1 MHLKTGLIL
10 LVICLALQVQ
20 GSKVLAVCSETHELE
35 SLYHIKEG
43 KKITFAV
50 NLQLGSEEHGTY
62 GQPTNYVFIY
72 LCMSVILPFTEIPN
86 KINHDEAKHLA
97 DASGSDKTD
106 RTTKRSRVSTI
117 RRMFDVAK
125 HRTKRSSIFPTG
137 VKVCPQE
144 SVKQIL
150 ASHQAYYRLR
160 VCQEAVWEAF
170 RIFLDRI
177 PDTNEYQN
185 WVTACQRETFCI
197 FDIGKNFSN
206 SQEHLEI
213 IQRRVKH
220 RSFQERKDE
229 ISTEKTGGKKYED
242 ISSPSAAGVPNI
254 SLPPYASA
262 LNGTLHNEI
271 VNDTKTPAKGLEP
284 EVTNTVPELSGEQ
297 MVEFSITLINHEY
310 TPELSDPNSPQYQ
323 ELAAKI
329 QHQMQKIFEK
339 LPGFKEIHV
348 LGFRRNM
355 DKDGSSSTEVR
366 YVVNFEKDS
375 SEVKGPEDDI
385 STIGS
390 NKVENEKS
398 PLSTNEG
405 EEIPGI
411 KFSVPELQQLV
422 AMALQEDQSLIMDL
436 GTLQF
441 TDEAMKQP
449 SDSANDI
456 KSVVTLAPGDTD
468 SGDGLSA
475 ELPLGYPS
483 PAIVEQTGDSLI
495 SDYIT
500 GTTVQSGD
508 TSTPDNFISSNP
520 AFPSK
525 PSSELSKDKPVAEH
539 DLESLKDIE
548 DMNIVT
554 DNQTS
559 TVPFSIQDSTD
570 SPSKS
575 EDSDIPP
582 PADES
587 ASNDLSTR
595 ESEVPDEQA
604 VTLAAYT
611 TSPNFLHPS
620 DQKSEAERKK
630 EETIKEVSQESL
642 AGQAV
647 KIIDP
652 PESSGD
658 DISPR
663 DRTLPSLIDSS
674 DHSTSLPEEV
684 TIGTLPINQ
693 ITLLPAVTSPSH
705 SHSIIIEQS
714 LEITGA
720 PVPAAESKIPTGF
733 DTGVQDI
740 AGELDRVHPMSP
752 ATVDEVEYG
761 SGYISV
767 SESQP
772 AEATPAPTLKYVTT
786 GSMTTAAKG
795 KELVV
800 FFSLR
805 VTNIHFSDDLFNRS
819 SPEYRALE
827 QQFMQLLL
835 PYLQSN
841 LTGFKQLEILNFRNG
856 SVIVNS
862 KMKFAKTVP
871 YNITEA
877 VHCVLENFCDAA
889 AQYLNLEID
898 SYSLDIEPADRADPC
913 KFMACDEFSECI
925 TNEWTKEADCLCK
938 PGYAS
943 QDGLPCR
950 SLCEME
956 PHFCV
961 NGGKCKLVPGK
972 GAVCRCPVRRHRF
985 YQGERCAKFVPEPI
999 QPLIL
1004 KAVVLSVLSLVFLV
1018 TILIIKIRRK
1028 CKNQTNLEGPAP
1040 NCGTENAVRINPIFE
1055 HDEPITSFCHMPCSV
1070 SVCVSSS
1077 EIIDQGISYK
1087 YETTTQCE
1095 GHQML
1100 QNQD

>member
-1 MHLKTGLIL
+1 MHLKTGLIF

-20 GSKVLAVCSETHELE
+20 GSK
-35 SLYHIKEG
+35 
-43 KKITFAV
+43 
-50 NLQLGSEEHGTY
+50 
-62 GQPTNYVFIY
+62 
-72 LCMSVILPFTEIPN
+72 EIPN
-86 KINHDEAKHLA
+86 KINRNEAKQLA
-97 DASGSDKTD
+97 DKTE

-117 RRMFDVAK
+117 RRIFDMAK

-185 WVTACQRETFCI
+185 WVNACQRETFCI

-220 RSFQERKDE
+220 RPFQERKDE
-229 ISTEKTGGKKYED
+229 ISTEKTGGKKLED
-242 ISSPSAAGVPNI
+242 ISSLSTGAPNV
-254 SLPPYASA
+254 SPPPYASA
-262 LNGTLHNEI
+262 PNGTLHNEI
-271 VNDTKTPAKGLEP
+271 VNDTKTPVKP
-284 EVTNTVPELSGEQ
+284 EVTNTVPELPVEQ
-297 MVEFSITLINHEY
+297 MVEFSVTLINQEY
-310 TPELSDPNSPQYQ
+310 TTELNDPNSPQYQ
-323 ELAAKI
+323 ELAGKF

-348 LGFRRNM
+348 LGFSRNM
-355 DKDGSSSTEVR
+355 EKDGSSSTVAR
-366 YVVNFEKDS
+366 YVVNFERDS
-375 SEVKGPEDDI
+375 SEVKGTGDDI

-398 PLSTNEG
+398 PLSSKEE

-411 KFSVPELQQLV
+411 KFTVTDLQQLV

-441 TDEAMKQP
+441 TNEAIKP
-449 SDSANDI
+449 SSDSDNDI
-456 KSVVTLAPGDTD
+456 KSVVTIAPAGTESD
-468 SGDGLSA
+468 DGLSA

-483 PAIVEQTGDSLI
+483 PAMVEQTGDDLI
-495 SDYIT
+495 SEYTT
-500 GTTVQSGD
+500 GSTMLSGD
-508 TSTPDNFISSNP
+508 ISENFISSKP
-520 AFPSK
+520 AFPAK
-525 PSSELSKDKPVAEH
+525 PSSEWAKEQES
-539 DLESLKDIE
+539 ESLKETE
-548 DMNIVT
+548 DMNIII
-554 DNQTS
+554 DHQSS
-559 TVPFSIQDSTD
+559 TVPFSTLDSTD
-570 SPSKS
+570 GSLKS
-575 EDSDIPP
+575 EDSDLPP

-595 ESEVPDEQA
+595 ESEVPAEQV
-604 VTLAAYT
+604 VTLASYT
-611 TSPNFLHPS
+611 TPPNFLQPS

-630 EETIKEVSQESL
+630 EQTVSTDLGVSQDSL
-642 AGQAV
+642 SGQAV

-658 DISPR
+658 DILST
-663 DRTLPSLIDSS
+663 DRTLPFFIDSS

-684 TIGTLPINQ
+684 IIATLPIDQ
-693 ITLLPAVTSPSH
+693 IKLLPAVTSPPH
-705 SHSIIIEQS
+705 SHSIIIDQTFEV
-714 LEITGA
+714 TGS
-720 PVPAAESKIPTGF
+720 PAAESSIPTGF
-733 DTGVQDI
+733 ETGVQDI
-740 AGELDRVHPMSP
+740 AAELDRVNTMT
-752 ATVDEVEYG
+752 TVTMDEVEYG
-761 SGYISV
+761 SGYISG

-786 GSMTTAAKG
+786 SSMTTATKG

-805 VTNIHFSDDLFNRS
+805 VTNMHFSDDLFNRS
-819 SPEYRALE
+819 SLEYRALE

-877 VHCVLENFCDAA
+877 VHCVLEDFCDAA
-889 AQYLNLEID
+889 AQRLNLEID

-943 QDGLPCR
+943 RDGLPCR
-950 SLCEME
+950 SLCEMQ
-956 PHFCV
+956 PHLCV
-961 NGGKCKLVPGK
+961 NGGKCDLVPGK
-972 GAVCRCPVRRHRF
+972 GAVCRSP
-985 YQGERCAKFVPEPI
+985 
-999 QPLIL
+999 
-1004 KAVVLSVLSLVFLV
+1004 
-1018 TILIIKIRRK
+1018 
-1028 CKNQTNLEGPAP
+1028 
-1040 NCGTENAVRINPIFE
+1040 
-1055 HDEPITSFCHMPCSV
+1055 DDITKPRLTS
-1070 SVCVSSS
+1070 
-1077 EIIDQGISYK
+1077 
-1087 YETTTQCE
+1087 
-1095 GHQML
+1095 
-1100 QNQD
+1100 